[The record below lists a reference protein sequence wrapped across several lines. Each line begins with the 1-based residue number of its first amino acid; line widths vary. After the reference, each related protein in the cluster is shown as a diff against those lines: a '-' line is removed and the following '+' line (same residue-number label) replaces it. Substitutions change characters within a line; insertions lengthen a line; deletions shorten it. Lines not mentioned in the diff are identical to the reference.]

1 MQIERIT
8 LIGTGNVAQALGAAL
23 RNSGHIINEIYG
35 RNIERAIRLASSL
48 GASVRPDLNNLYTG
62 SSLYIIAVSD
72 DAIEE
77 VVSNMPAV
85 KGLVVH
91 TSGTASSRLLSAKF
105 EHWGIFY
112 PLQTF
117 SPGRKPDFNKIPLI
131 VSGSDRDVE
140 FRLTDVAASIGS
152 KSQAMNETNR
162 RNLHL
167 SAVLVNNFTNHLL
180 TLSGDF
186 LKEKG
191 LSPHLLDALMSETIS
206 KAQAIGAANAQ
217 TGPARRG
224 DKGTIE
230 HHSALLEEYGNEY
243 LTRLYDLFSESIMAY
258 YSKGK

>member
-8 LIGTGNVAQALGAAL
+8 LIGTGNVAQSLGAAL
-23 RNSGHIINEIYG
+23 RNSGHIINEVYG
-35 RNIERAIRLASSL
+35 RNMDRAIRLASSL
-48 GASVRPDLNNLYTG
+48 GASVRPDLKALYTG
-62 SSLYIIAVSD
+62 STLYIIAVSD

-77 VVSNMPAV
+77 VVSGMPEV

-91 TSGTASSRLLSAKF
+91 TSGTASSRLIASRFNL
-105 EHWGIFY
+105 WGIFY

-131 VSGSDRDVE
+131 VSGSNRDVE
-140 FRLTDVAASIGS
+140 FRLTDIAASIGS
-152 KSQAMNETNR
+152 KSYPMNETNR

-180 TLSGDF
+180 ALSGDF

-217 TGPARRG
+217 TGPAKRG
-224 DKGTIE
+224 DSGTIA
-230 HHSALLEEYGNEY
+230 HHTAMLEEYGNEY
-243 LTRLYDLFSESIMAY
+243 LTRLYELFSDSISAY